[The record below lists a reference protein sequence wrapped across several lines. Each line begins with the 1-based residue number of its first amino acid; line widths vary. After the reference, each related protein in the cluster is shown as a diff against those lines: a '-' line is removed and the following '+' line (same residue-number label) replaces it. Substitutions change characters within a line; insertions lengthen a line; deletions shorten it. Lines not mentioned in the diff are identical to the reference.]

1 MPAPV
6 PRDLTVV
13 LVVREPDELHVGRK
27 RVAHRIGG
35 VKDGTPPPPI
45 LHQLT
50 LHDGAPDTQPD
61 LLVGHPER
69 IGDRIQLAG
78 VYGPVGAQHALQQDA
93 GRDLPNR
100 RFVHI
105 VYDRS
110 VFDRYVMARTV
121 LAVMLVLIAAGG
133 WVAYQHSYDI
143 REQRVTIT
151 GGTQPLHGV
160 LALPERGEGPFG
172 LVVFVHGDGPID
184 ATHDTFYRPIW
195 EALAQAGFASLS
207 WNKPGIEGAP
217 GNWLDQSM
225 DDRAREVAAAIDWA
239 RQRTEIDP
247 NRIGLWGA
255 SQAGWVMPKVA
266 AADPLLRFIIAVS
279 PAINWLQQGRYNLL
293 AELAESGHHPPTSTQ
308 LGAARQESTYL
319 RADASYG
326 DARSAGA
333 ANGMTPGRW
342 TFAKRNYLSDASA
355 DLANVRVP
363 VR

>member
-1 MPAPV
+1 
-6 PRDLTVV
+6 
-13 LVVREPDELHVGRK
+13 
-27 RVAHRIGG
+27 
-35 VKDGTPPPPI
+35 
-45 LHQLT
+45 
-50 LHDGAPDTQPD
+50 
-61 LLVGHPER
+61 
-69 IGDRIQLAG
+69 
-78 VYGPVGAQHALQQDA
+78 
-93 GRDLPNR
+93 
-100 RFVHI
+100 
-105 VYDRS
+105 
-110 VFDRYVMARTV
+110 V
-121 LAVMLVLIAAGG
+121 LAVMLVLVAAGG
-133 WVAYQHSYDI
+133 WVAYQYSYDI
-143 REQRVTIT
+143 REERVTIM

-160 LALPERGEGPFG
+160 LALPEHGEGPFG

-195 EALAQAGFASLS
+195 EALAQAGFASIS
-207 WNKPGIEGAP
+207 WNKPGIDGAP

-247 NRIGLWGA
+247 DRIGLWGA

-293 AELAESGHHPPTSTQ
+293 AELAESGASPADVD
-308 LGAARQESTYL
+308 AALARRDRNLQYL

-326 DARSAGA
+326 DARNAGA
-333 ANGMTPGRW
+333 ADGMTPDRW

-363 VR
+363 VLLMLAGHDVNVDVADTESGYRRHLPDPGQLHIARYPDATHSLVPNDIEASTVKSTLVALVAPRSLFTPGALSAQRDFVATVATETRPGP